1 MKKYVSLLIFMTA
14 FALTGLSQ
22 TTTDR
27 LLSPSELRN
36 EPWYYDM
43 DSALSNPDKVYKLSL
58 TQQKLK
64 VIPVEIGDLK
74 NLQIL
79 NLSENKIKE
88 IPTEIGQ
95 LEKLELLS
103 LYKNKLRYIP
113 DEFKNLKSLKALYLG
128 ANKLTEIPIWMGGMG
143 KMRRLDVSRNPVSPQ
158 ELIYIRRLMPKA
170 DVTY

>member
-1 MKKYVSLLIFMTA
+1 MKKYVSLLILMTA

-27 LLSPSELRN
+27 PLSPSELRN
-36 EPWYYDM
+36 EPWYYEM
-43 DSALSNPDKVYKLSL
+43 DSALANPDKVYKLSL

-64 VIPVEIGDLK
+64 EIPVEIAQLK

-79 NLSENKIKE
+79 NLSENKIKMVPVE
-88 IPTEIGQ
+88 IAE
-95 LEKLELLS
+95 LEKLQMLS
-103 LYKNKLRYIP
+103 LYKNKIRYIP
-113 DEFKNLKSLKALYLG
+113 DEFQKLKNLQALYLG
-128 ANKLTEIPIWMGGMG
+128 ANKVTEVPIWMGGMG
-143 KMRRLDVSRNPVSPQ
+143 KLKRLDVSRNPISPY